1 VGGGRGLLKG
11 WQEGRARGLQVLLE
25 DTVINHYLIFNG
37 LFEAELSCDWLRGL
51 EGVVIKS
58 SIKILVIG

>member
-1 VGGGRGLLKG
+1 MFK
-11 WQEGRARGLQVLLE
+11 
-25 DTVINHYLIFNG
+25 
-37 LFEAELSCDWLRGL
+37 AELSCDWLRGL